1 MSNERCQPCP
11 AMHLSNSSNAERCM
25 PCPSGKFQGDEGQ
38 PFCETCSEGF
48 TCAASTTTGVVK
60 LQQCPPGMQCSGTT
74 MERCIDQISNPATGQ
89 CTSCED
95 GEFAD
100 PWSSNTCR
108 PCPRTS
114 SDEEA
119 VCKKGSLTLR
129 HGFISSAA
137 PKSGARGSQAVS
149 NTTVFTACP
158 CGEACCHVSFF
169 STLNST
175 TAVECRRHTRGT
187 LCALCETGY
196 YHQFAGDP
204 CNRCPSSG
212 FAGFLK
218 QQTTLFIALGVLA
231 GLTCVDAFFG
241 WRVRRWLRERVPRV
255 WNRIVSKTKI
265 LINFM
270 QLVALFGPVY
280 RIRFPAVFKEFF
292 RKYSFI
298 SLDVF
303 RWLPLDCYFHGF
315 NFYDELALSTVFF
328 LGLAVAA
335 FAVNVIKGWTG
346 IPRSISRAAD
356 SFTR

>member
-1 MSNERCQPCP
+1 
-11 AMHLSNSSNAERCM
+11 M

-48 TCAASTTTGVVK
+48 TCAASTTTGVVE

-169 STLNST
+169 SARNST
-175 TAVECRRHTRGT
+175 TTVECRRHTRGT

-218 QQTTLFIALGVLA
+218 QQTALFIALGVLA
-231 GLTCVDAFFG
+231 GLACVDAFFG

-265 LINFM
+265 IINFM

>member
-1 MSNERCQPCP
+1 VAARFAAGTGREHGRVANRLATAGAAACTVYCPDGQFGATRNGSATCVPCP
-11 AMHLSNSSNAERCM
+11 AGSR
-25 PCPSGKFQGDEGQ
+25 
-38 PFCETCSEGF
+38 
-48 TCAASTTTGVVK
+48 
-60 LQQCPPGMQCSGTT
+60 CSGGYKSACSAGSFQN
-74 MERCIDQISNPATGQ
+74 EVGQAECI
-89 CTSCED
+89 SCED

-100 PWSSNTCR
+100 PSSNTCR
-108 PCPRTS
+108 LCPRTS

-119 VCKKGSLTLR
+119 VCKKGGLTLR

-137 PKSGARGSQAVS
+137 LKSGARGSQEVS

-169 STLNST
+169 SARNST
-175 TAVECRRHTRGT
+175 TAVECRHHTHGT

-218 QQTTLFIALGVLA
+218 QQTALFVALGVIIGLA
-231 GLTCVDAFFG
+231 CADAFSG

-255 WNRIVSKTKI
+255 WARIVSKTKI
-265 LINFM
+265 LVNFM
-270 QLVALFGPVY
+270 QLVTLFGPVY
-280 RIRFPAVFKEFF
+280 RIRFPSVFAGFLRTF
-292 RKYSFI
+292 SFA

-315 NFYDELALSTVFF
+315 NFYDELTTSTVFF